1 MAQSGTIK
9 MVMIGS
15 GYMSSET
22 MINSRDNG
30 SKTIVDIDAQN
41 VDFRNCEAIKSAVAG
56 MVVEGRSNVV
66 LNLSKV
72 SFMDSS
78 GLGVILFCKRTCE
91 EAGGKFGAFGLQNY
105 VNNLVNLTNLN
116 KTIDIY
122 PSEAEAIN

>member
-1 MAQSGTIK
+1 
-9 MVMIGS
+9 
-15 GYMSSET
+15 MSSET
-22 MINSRDNG
+22 KINSRDSG

-41 VDFRNCEAIKSAVAG
+41 VDFRNCEAIKSAVAS
-56 MVVEGRSNVV
+56 MVAEGRTDVV

-122 PSEAEAIN
+122 QDEAEAVH